1 MGNAATEF
9 PGDQAL
15 LPQSSHV
22 PPQGS
27 LHLPGAGEET
37 QLSPCFQRCKNKK
50 ADGPAPSAHPPPRQ
64 PWSLCHPT
72 QPCQELRS
80 QGSWGAGVAEHESC
94 DTRKGARGYRV
105 LYPLPLSL
113 HVTSPFSSSS
123 FLAQFLH
130 SSFLSFFPFVF
141 LSAPSL
147 PRSSQNGPYAK
158 SQAA

>member
-50 ADGPAPSAHPPPRQ
+50 ADGPAPSAHPPPA
-64 PWSLCHPT
+64 S
-72 QPCQELRS
+72 
-80 QGSWGAGVAEHESC
+80 
-94 DTRKGARGYRV
+94 RG
-105 LYPLPLSL
+105 
-113 HVTSPFSSSS
+113 
-123 FLAQFLH
+123 
-130 SSFLSFFPFVF
+130 
-141 LSAPSL
+141 LSATPPSL
-147 PRSSQNGPYAK
+147 AK
-158 SQAA
+158 SSGPREVGGRGWQSMNHVIPGRGH